1 MDRKKLG
8 HWGEQQACKY
18 LESKGYVILDKNYR
32 CRLGEIDLI
41 ALDGGCLVFIEVKTR
56 TSVSYGFPAEAVGKS
71 KQNKYIQMA
80 SIYAKEKGIYGA
92 SFRFDVVEILINKKQ
107 GYWDI
112 NHITNAF
119 QSTGGRY
126 YS

>member
-1 MDRKKLG
+1 MDPKKIG

-18 LESKGYVILDKNYR
+18 LENMGFKILDKNYR

-41 ALDGGCLVFIEVKTR
+41 ALDGDYLVFIEVKTR
-56 TSVSYGFPAEAVGKS
+56 TSVSYGFPAESIGKR

-92 SFRFDVVEILINKKQ
+92 SFRFDVVEIIIN
-107 GYWDI
+107 GPGRWGI
-112 NHITNAF
+112 NHISNAF

-126 YS
+126 YF